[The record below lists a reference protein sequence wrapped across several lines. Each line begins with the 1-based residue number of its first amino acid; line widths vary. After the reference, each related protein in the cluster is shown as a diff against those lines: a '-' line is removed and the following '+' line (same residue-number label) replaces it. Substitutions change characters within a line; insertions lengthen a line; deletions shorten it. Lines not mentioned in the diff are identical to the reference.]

1 MSVSRRR
8 FLSGSCAVA
17 MLPFLGNPAVR
28 ASQTSELSFLVV
40 GDWGKP
46 DLSADARAVAAQMAK
61 EAEARDAS
69 FVISAGDNF
78 YGEGVDSVNDPLWK
92 TVFEDVYSAPSLQ
105 VPWYVVLGNHD
116 YEARPD
122 VQLAYAL
129 TSSRWIIESR
139 YYVIQKSVSDDVTAD
154 FFFLDTTMLGH
165 GRFSGKRFKPEDDAE
180 AQLDWLDAMLAAS
193 PANWKIVVGHHP
205 IYSGGRH
212 GNTRALVDALLP
224 ILKRHDVQVYINGH
238 NHNLEHVERGG
249 IHFLTSG
256 AGAEPQ
262 PAKEVKGT
270 RFVAETLGFLSATL
284 TADELRIA
292 FVDDTGAV
300 LHGSSVRLS
309 RPGGQVD

>member
-1 MSVSRRR
+1 MSVTRRQ

-17 MLPFLGNPAVR
+17 MLPYLGNPAAR

-46 DLSADARAVAAQMAK
+46 GRSADARAVAAQMAQD
-61 EAEARDAS
+61 AEAKGAS
-69 FVISAGDNF
+69 FVISTGDNF
-78 YGEGVDSVNDPLWK
+78 YEEGVDSVSDPLWK

-116 YEARPD
+116 YEGRPD
-122 VQLAYAL
+122 AQLAYAL

-139 YYVIQKSVSDDVTAD
+139 YYVIQKSVSDVTAD

-165 GRFSGKRFKPEDDAE
+165 GRFSRKRFKPEDDAE

-193 PANWKIVVGHHP
+193 AASWKIVVGHHP

-238 NHNLEHVERGG
+238 NHNLEHIERGG

-256 AGAEPQ
+256 AGAAPRQ
-262 PAKEVKGT
+262 AKAVRGT
-270 RFVAETLGFLSATL
+270 RFVAESLGFLSATL
-284 TADELRIA
+284 TAEELRIA
-292 FVDDTGAV
+292 FIDDTGAV

-309 RPGGQVD
+309 RPGEQVD